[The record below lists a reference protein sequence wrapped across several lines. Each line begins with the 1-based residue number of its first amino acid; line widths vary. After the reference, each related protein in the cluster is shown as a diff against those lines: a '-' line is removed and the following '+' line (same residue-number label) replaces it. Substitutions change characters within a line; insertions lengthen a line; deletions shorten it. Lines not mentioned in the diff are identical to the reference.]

1 MLLKPS
7 PGVAVLFIPNYK
19 EVAMKETFNQ
29 RYKLVYQL
37 AELQGE
43 AFAEAV
49 SESFDDLDSLGEFVD
64 TLFYMHSI
72 TGDEQFA
79 VFLGMM
85 YEIMGCEMPEEI
97 NCQIVMEQRPSIFY
111 SCFLTSFLTEVL
123 NQVGGDFSCPA
134 M

>member
-1 MLLKPS
+1 
-7 PGVAVLFIPNYK
+7 
-19 EVAMKETFNQ
+19 MKETFNQ
-29 RYKLVYQL
+29 RYRQVCQL
-37 AELQGE
+37 AEEQGE
-43 AFAEAV
+43 AFAEVV

-72 TGDEQFA
+72 TDDEQFA

-85 YEIMGCEMPEEI
+85 YEIMDCQMPEEI
-97 NCQIVMEQRPSIFY
+97 DCQIVMEQRPSIFY

-123 NQVGGDFSCPA
+123 NQVGGDLPCPA

>member
-1 MLLKPS
+1 MLFKPS

-72 TGDEQFA
+72 TDDEQFA

-85 YEIMGCEMPEEI
+85 YEIMGSQMPEEI
-97 NCQIVMEQRPSIFY
+97 DCRIVMVQRPSIIY
-111 SCFLTSFLTEVL
+111 SCFLSSFLTGIL
-123 NQVGGDFSCPA
+123 NRVGGDLPCHV

>member
-72 TGDEQFA
+72 TDDEQFA

-85 YEIMGCEMPEEI
+85 YEIMGSQMPEEI
-97 NCQIVMEQRPSIFY
+97 DCQIVMDQRPSIFY
-111 SCFLTSFLTEVL
+111 SCFLTSFLTEVH
-123 NQVGGDFSCPA
+123 NQVGGDLPCPA

>member
-1 MLLKPS
+1 
-7 PGVAVLFIPNYK
+7 
-19 EVAMKETFNQ
+19 MKETCNQ
-29 RYKLVYQL
+29 RYNQVYQL
-37 AELQGE
+37 AEQQGE

-72 TGDEQFA
+72 TDDEQFA

-85 YEIMGCEMPEEI
+85 YEIMDCQMPEEI
-97 NCQIVMEQRPSIFY
+97 DCHIVMEQRSSIFF
-111 SCFLTSFLTEVL
+111 SCFLTSFLTGIL
-123 NQVGGDFSCPA
+123 NRVGGDLPCPA

>member
-1 MLLKPS
+1 MK
-7 PGVAVLFIPNYK
+7 K
-19 EVAMKETFNQ
+19 EFNE
-29 RYKLVYQL
+29 RYQQVHQL
-37 AELQGE
+37 AEQQGE

-72 TGDEQFA
+72 TDDEQFA

-85 YEIMGCEMPEEI
+85 YEIIGCEMPKEI
-97 NCQIVMEQRPSIFY
+97 DCHFVMEQRPSIFY

-123 NQVGGDFSCPA
+123 NQVGGDLPCHA
-134 M
+134 I

>member
-1 MLLKPS
+1 
-7 PGVAVLFIPNYK
+7 
-19 EVAMKETFNQ
+19 MKEIFNQ
-29 RYKLVYQL
+29 RYKRVSQL
-37 AELQGE
+37 ADQQGE
-43 AFAEAV
+43 AFAEIV

-72 TGDEQFA
+72 TID
-79 VFLGMM
+79 
-85 YEIMGCEMPEEI
+85 CH
-97 NCQIVMEQRPSIFY
+97 IVMEQRPSIFY